1 MMLFIF
7 AFVLLSNI
15 INMKNIGFVIA
26 AQNIEQTECVV
37 ELMKKY
43 GCVSIH
49 VEELRSNNRL
59 RWKEFVDELEDSD
72 VAILYSFD
80 NAFKNIHDMIF
91 FLKFCSK
98 RNIRIVSIEDR
109 VDSNDTLPSGQTIKD
124 IFDVVCKMFSKR
136 DRNSHD
142 DIEADLYSNRHS
154 DRRLKRYRM
163 VINMYNAGYS
173 VKEIMERTGY
183 RGKSNIYRILH
194 LYDVSLEYPAMSRSK
209 SSNDVPI

>member
-1 MMLFIF
+1 
-7 AFVLLSNI
+7 
-15 INMKNIGFVIA
+15 MKNIGFINT
-26 AQNIEQTECVV
+26 AQDIEQTGYMVD
-37 ELMKKY
+37 LMKEY
-43 GCVSIH
+43 GCVSVHI
-49 VEELRSNNRL
+49 EELRSCNRS

-80 NAFKNIHDMIF
+80 NAFRNIHDMIF

-98 RNIRIVSIEDR
+98 RNIRIVSIEDK
-109 VDSNDTLPSGQTIKD
+109 VDSNDTLSSGTTTKD
-124 IFDVVCKMFSKR
+124 IFEVVCKMFSKR

-142 DIEADLYSNRHS
+142 DIEADLYSNKHS

-209 SSNDVPI
+209 SSNDIAI

>member
-109 VDSNDTLPSGQTIKD
+109 VDSNDTLSSGKTTKD
-124 IFDVVCKMFSKR
+124 IFEVVCKMFSKR

-142 DIEADLYSNRHS
+142 DVEADLYSNRHS

>member
-1 MMLFIF
+1 
-7 AFVLLSNI
+7 
-15 INMKNIGFVIA
+15 MKNIGFINT
-26 AQNIEQTECVV
+26 AQDIEQTGYMVD
-37 ELMKKY
+37 LMKEY
-43 GCVSIH
+43 GCVSVHI
-49 VEELRSNNRL
+49 EELRSCNRS

-98 RNIRIVSIEDR
+98 RNIRIVSIEDK
-109 VDSNDTLPSGQTIKD
+109 VDSNDTLSSGTTTKD
-124 IFDVVCKMFSKR
+124 IFEVVCKMFSKR

-142 DIEADLYSNRHS
+142 DIEADLYSNKHS

-209 SSNDVPI
+209 SSNDIAI

>member
-1 MMLFIF
+1 
-7 AFVLLSNI
+7 
-15 INMKNIGFVIA
+15 MKNIGFINA
-26 AQNIEQTECVV
+26 AQDIEQTGYVV
-37 ELMKKY
+37 DLMKEY
-43 GCVSIH
+43 GCVSVH
-49 VEELRSNNRL
+49 VEELRSNNRA

-80 NAFKNIHDMIF
+80 NAFRNIHDMIF

-98 RNIRIVSIEDR
+98 RNIRIVSIEDK
-109 VDSNDTLPSGQTIKD
+109 VDSNDTLSSGTTTKD
-124 IFDVVCKMFSKR
+124 IFEVVCKMFSKR

-142 DIEADLYSNRHS
+142 DIEADLYSNKHS

-209 SSNDVPI
+209 SSNDIAI